1 MGRFLPK
8 ARAGSGCVRAVG
20 ARPRGVVRLRREGE
34 TIFEGRNLVV
44 NAGLPA
50 FAKLTAGAS
59 AGQSVSVVGYGSG
72 NMAPTVS
79 DTDLAVPPKYYNA
92 VGTATFP
99 SPGTVVFNF
108 ALQASDYA
116 AYGMT
121 IQEIG
126 LFANASG
133 APIPSVAGFSYP
145 AWVGASAQPFGNL
158 VQAAGGYP
166 FRSTSPPAWTAGAL
180 AVAGQLVTDPKG
192 NLQECTTGG
201 TTGAIDP
208 AWSVTVGDTTSDGS
222 AVWTCKELGG
232 YTPATGAAQPVW
244 NAAAVGA
251 YTFDN
256 TVAWQ
261 LVAALATPQPMIA
274 HAIVPAFTFG
284 GTANYSGT
292 WSLTF

>member
-8 ARAGSGCVRAVG
+8 ARAGSGCVRAAE
-20 ARPRGVVRLRREGE
+20 ARPRGVVRLRREGK
-34 TIFEGRNLVV
+34 TIFEGTNLVV

-50 FAKLTAGAS
+50 FAMLAAGAS

-72 NMAPTVS
+72 NMAPTVT

-99 SPGTVVFNF
+99 TPGTGVFNS
-108 ALQASDYA
+108 ALQASHYA
-116 AYGMT
+116 PYGMT
-121 IQEIG
+121 SQEIG
-126 LFANASG
+126 LLANAG
-133 APIPSVAGFSYP
+133 AVSIPSVAGFSYP
-145 AWVGASAQPFGNL
+145 AWVGGSAQPFGNL

-166 FRSTSPPAWTAGAL
+166 FRSTTPPAWVTGAPV
-180 AVAGQLVTDPKG
+180 VAGQLMTDTNG
-192 NLQECTTGG
+192 NLQECTTAG
-201 TTGAIDP
+201 TTGAVAP
-208 AWSVTVGDTTSDGS
+208 SWSATVGDTTSDGS
-222 AVWTCKELGG
+222 AVWTCKELSG
-232 YTPATGAAQPVW
+232 YTPTTGATQPVW
-244 NAAAVGA
+244 SVGPVGA

-261 LVAALATPQPMIA
+261 LAAALATPQPMIA